1 MLAKD
6 KQRSRIVCF
15 RASQEE
21 YDSLHRIS
29 VSKGARSIS
38 EFARS
43 VVCSENAAN
52 GDPLNTPE
60 RVALLTDLNHTMSA
74 LDRSIQK
81 LIETLETIEK

>member
-1 MLAKD
+1 MLSKD

-21 YDSLHRIS
+21 YDLLRRIS
-29 VSKGARSIS
+29 ISKGARSIS

-43 VVCSENAAN
+43 VVCRESRGN
-52 GDPLNTPE
+52 GDATDSDE
-60 RVALLTDLNHTMSA
+60 KSILLTDLSQTISA

-81 LIETLETIEK
+81 LIEALESDNK